1 MQAAPLFHSNLIK
14 YHFSPHSTQICYLMT
29 AHVAVFSFENYF
41 GKITQKFSA
50 AIYEYL
56 QMAPTS
62 VKDFSYNFNS
72 YNAPCLP
79 PTHTQTDTK
88 SEDVYPCSAQSQSRQ
103 HRKHRQHKMFA
114 TVAAFYYLCTCI
126 SQIRTRTHLW
136 MYVSIKMC
144 KP

>member
-1 MQAAPLFHSNLIK
+1 MQATPLFHSNLIK

-41 GKITQKFSA
+41 GKITQKFPA

-72 YNAPCLP
+72 YNFPIIP
-79 PTHTQTDTK
+79 FPHTHTGRHKERGRLSLLGTISKQ
-88 SEDVYPCSAQSQSRQ
+88 AASQASP
-103 HRKHRQHKMFA
+103 A
-114 TVAAFYYLCTCI
+114 
-126 SQIRTRTHLW
+126 
-136 MYVSIKMC
+136 
-144 KP
+144 